1 MKTTVAEE
9 IKQRKPFSSIEEEV
23 YLGLLRTADSISSRA
38 AALFKSQEVSP
49 TQYNVL
55 RILRG
60 AGPSGLRC
68 SEIGERMITHD
79 PDITRL
85 LDRMEKAGLIL
96 RTRGEQDRR
105 VVVTSITTEGL
116 ELLRTLDRPVAELH
130 KRSLSHLGER
140 KLRTL
145 LNLLDEARSAG

>member
-1 MKTTVAEE
+1 MKTVAEE
-9 IKQRKPFSSIEEEV
+9 IKQSKAFSSLEEEV
-23 YLGLLRTADSISSRA
+23 HLALLRTADAASSRA
-38 AALFKSQEVSP
+38 AALFKAHGISP

-60 AGPSGLRC
+60 AGPKGLRC

-85 LDRMEKAGLIL
+85 LDRMDAAGMIE
-96 RTRGEQDRR
+96 RVRSEQDRR
-105 VVVTSITTEGL
+105 VVLTSITSHGL
-116 ELLRTLDRPVAELH
+116 EILRQLDRPVADLH
-130 KRSLSHLGER
+130 KELLSHLGER

-145 LNLLDEARSAG
+145 LNLLDEARTKA